1 LLGFFSVSP
10 LTPGAWL
17 GLLDDAGLPHSLRRL
32 PLTVEV
38 NGRRRHADARCLPV
52 LSATAYLLSEEP
64 LDGSPSLRAWRLVA
78 RLADQVARTGD
89 TMPDLSRFAAAFP
102 PLGHCVVPDLE
113 EFAEPPVPAE
123 DVLRE
128 FVNSLLRSLAAA
140 VREPRLLTLPDVHGD
155 SIDLSVLQPA
165 LRTVAPDLGAV
176 APVVRLRD
184 SLDKLTLTLSL
195 PPSPDSGWPLVVTP
209 PNAPAVT
216 RAARILPLLGKLRN
230 GTAELTLDQVG
241 ELRLASAALEFSGA
255 EVELPDELKETSEL
269 ELEDAE
275 LRFQAEPLSLG
286 GVVSYDLR
294 AALGG
299 HQISDEEFR
308 ALAAATQ
315 PLVRLGGEWRLLND
329 KEMRRAK
336 QLAQL
341 AVHGGGLP
349 SLTALGATLAGD
361 ADLRGF
367 DVSVEAM
374 AGGELATLAAQLRD
388 GAMREPMQPA
398 DGFHGELRPYQ
409 LAGLGW
415 LVRMRELGIG
425 ALLAD
430 DMGLGKTVQLIAY
443 LLNESDEPSS
453 PTLIVCPASVMGN
466 WVRELHRFAPALS
479 VHLHHGPD
487 RTRSADA
494 LRDHDVVLTS
504 YSLLPRDRRLLSE
517 IEWRAVVLDEA
528 QQVKNPL
535 TRGAQAARAL
545 TAGHRVALTGTPIE
559 NRLDELWSII
569 HFLNPGLLDTR
580 TAFRRRYATPVE
592 RRGDEVATV
601 RLRRVTAPIILRRH
615 KSDPNILPDL
625 PPRQVSNEYCTL
637 TVEQAALYQA
647 TIDRMMREVRDAAG
661 IERRGHVLALLTRL
675 KQVCNHPVHA
685 LGKPGTMSGRSG
697 KLDRLDEMLA
707 EAIAEGDSA
716 LVFTQYAT
724 MGRLLAEHLPRELG
738 VDRLYLDGSTP
749 VPEREK
755 IVDRFQADGAEPRV
769 MVMSLRAG
777 GMGLNLTNASHVF
790 HFDRWWNP
798 AVEDQASDRAHRIGQ
813 TRVVQVHRMVCAGTI
828 EEKIDELI
836 EAKRGLATSI
846 VDRGVESA
854 ISELSDEELADLVA
868 LRDQ

>member
-1 LLGFFSVSP
+1 MLGFFSVSP

-52 LSATAYLLSEEP
+52 LSATAYLLSEERV
-64 LDGSPSLRAWRLVA
+64 DGSPSLRAWRLVA
-78 RLADQVARTGD
+78 RLADQVARTGEPL
-89 TMPDLSRFAAAFP
+89 PDLSRFAAAFP

-209 PNAPAVT
+209 PNAPAVA

-255 EVELPDELKETSEL
+255 TVELPEELKETSEL

-349 SLTALGATLAGD
+349 ALTALGATLAGD

-374 AGGELATLAAQLRD
+374 AGGELATLAGQLRD
-388 GAMREPMQPA
+388 PAMREPMQPTN
-398 DGFHGELRPYQ
+398 GFHGELRPYQ

-443 LLNESDEPSS
+443 LLDESDEPEVADADRLPGLGDGQLGARAAPLRARRCRCTCTTG
-453 PTLIVCPASVMGN
+453 PT
-466 WVRELHRFAPALS
+466 APAT
-479 VHLHHGPD
+479 PM
-487 RTRSADA
+487 RCAAT
-494 LRDHDVVLTS
+494 TS
-504 YSLLPRDRRLLSE
+504 
-517 IEWRAVVLDEA
+517 
-528 QQVKNPL
+528 
-535 TRGAQAARAL
+535 
-545 TAGHRVALTGTPIE
+545 
-559 NRLDELWSII
+559 
-569 HFLNPGLLDTR
+569 
-580 TAFRRRYATPVE
+580 
-592 RRGDEVATV
+592 
-601 RLRRVTAPIILRRH
+601 
-615 KSDPNILPDL
+615 
-625 PPRQVSNEYCTL
+625 C
-637 TVEQAALYQA
+637 
-647 TIDRMMREVRDAAG
+647 
-661 IERRGHVLALLTRL
+661 
-675 KQVCNHPVHA
+675 
-685 LGKPGTMSGRSG
+685 
-697 KLDRLDEMLA
+697 
-707 EAIAEGDSA
+707 
-716 LVFTQYAT
+716 
-724 MGRLLAEHLPRELG
+724 
-738 VDRLYLDGSTP
+738 
-749 VPEREK
+749 
-755 IVDRFQADGAEPRV
+755 
-769 MVMSLRAG
+769 
-777 GMGLNLTNASHVF
+777 
-790 HFDRWWNP
+790 
-798 AVEDQASDRAHRIGQ
+798 
-813 TRVVQVHRMVCAGTI
+813 
-828 EEKIDELI
+828 
-836 EAKRGLATSI
+836 
-846 VDRGVESA
+846 
-854 ISELSDEELADLVA
+854 
-868 LRDQ
+868 